1 MSPVEASAPRC
12 GDGSEEGPPAVIVV
26 LCRVEEETDVGG
38 DIAIVDRKGRGRNGG
53 RGEGTENASSGVEWS
68 AGEVWAMVG
77 GRVEEENTGTMLAAV
92 TDMALITKLDG

>member
-1 MSPVEASAPRC
+1 M
-12 GDGSEEGPPAVIVV
+12 
-26 LCRVEEETDVGG
+26 CRVEEETDVGG